1 MTKKFSPD
9 QFPETRQLFFGLNL
23 CRNSIRNP
31 LSIIFNG
38 CLKEA
43 KVPCYWKETHAVPVF
58 TKNEINSVKTIDLIP
73 YFQFAAKLLS
83 VFFIMDYSPFL
94 LIISCFFQASQVL
107 DLVTPVLTNY
117 LLLFMK
123 YINRLVMYL
132 KLGEFS

>member
-9 QFPETRQLFFGLNL
+9 QFPETSQLFFGLNL

-38 CLKEA
+38 CLKEP
-43 KVPCYWKETHAVPVF
+43 KVPCHWKETHAVPAF
-58 TKNEINSVKTIDLIP
+58 TKKEINSVKTIDLIP
-73 YFQFAAKLLS
+73 YFQFAANFLNVL
-83 VFFIMDYSPFL
+83 FIMNYSLFL
-94 LIISCFFQASQVL
+94 LIISWYVQTSQVL

-123 YINRLVMYL
+123 YKSRLVMDL
-132 KLGEFS
+132 K

>member
-9 QFPETRQLFFGLNL
+9 QFPETSQLFFGLNL

-31 LSIIFNG
+31 LSISFNG
-38 CLKEA
+38 CLKEP
-43 KVPCYWKETHAVPVF
+43 KVPCHWKETHAVPAF
-58 TKNEINSVKTIDLIP
+58 TKKEINSVKTIDLIP

-107 DLVTPVLTNY
+107 DLVTPVLTKY
-117 LLLFMK
+117 LLLFIK
-123 YINRLVMYL
+123 YISRLVMDL
-132 KLGEFS
+132 K